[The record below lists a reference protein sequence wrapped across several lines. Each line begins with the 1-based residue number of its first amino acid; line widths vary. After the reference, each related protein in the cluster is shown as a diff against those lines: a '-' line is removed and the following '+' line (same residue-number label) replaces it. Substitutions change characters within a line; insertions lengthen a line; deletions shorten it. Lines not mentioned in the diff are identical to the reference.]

1 MNILVTGS
9 LGFVARHLIPEL
21 ERAGHEVIRHDIE
34 YRDGCH
40 YCDLRDKDAS
50 RKLIKTLK
58 PDACVHLAGIAFVP
72 MGWRDPELVY
82 SVNLMGTLNLLE
94 AFRHEQPE
102 ARVLVVSS
110 SLIYRNSG
118 PEQRLDEQAY
128 MYPPDIYAI
137 SKIAADLTA
146 LGYAARYGMPVMT
159 ARPINH
165 IGPGQSPQF
174 VTSSFA
180 AQLKGM
186 AASGQA
192 GTIHVGN
199 LESRRDFVDVRDVVR
214 AYRLLVERGQPGEPY
229 NIATGELHAI
239 REVLDRLCA
248 IAGVH
253 PGIEIDPG
261 LYRPTDSSPL
271 MDIGKIRAQTG
282 WEPRIPLEKTLR
294 DLYASAESTPPGS
307 P

>member
-21 ERAGHEVIRHDIE
+21 EQAGHAVIRHDIE
-34 YRDGCH
+34 YREGCH

-50 RKLIKTLK
+50 RKLIRTLK

-72 MGWRDPELVY
+72 MGWQDPELVY

-94 AFRHEQPE
+94 AFRHERPD

-110 SLIYRNSG
+110 SLIYRNNG

-128 MYPPDIYAI
+128 MYPPDIYAS

-174 VTSSFA
+174 VTASFA
-180 AQLKGM
+180 VQLKGM
-186 AASGQA
+186 AGA
-192 GTIHVGN
+192 GKPGTLHVGN

-214 AYRLLVERGQPGEPY
+214 AYRLLVERGQAGEPY
-229 NIATGELHAI
+229 NIATGRLHTI

-248 IAGVH
+248 IAGVQ

-261 LYRPTDSSPL
+261 LYRPTDASPL
-271 MDIGKIRAQTG
+271 MDISKIRAQTG
-282 WEPRIPLEKTLR
+282 WEPRIPLERTLR
-294 DLYASAESTPPGS
+294 DLYAAAEALPPATR
-307 P
+307 